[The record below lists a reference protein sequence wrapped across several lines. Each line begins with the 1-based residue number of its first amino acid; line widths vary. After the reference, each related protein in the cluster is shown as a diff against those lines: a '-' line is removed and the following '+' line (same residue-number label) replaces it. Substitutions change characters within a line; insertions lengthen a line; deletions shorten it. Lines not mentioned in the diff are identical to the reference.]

1 MSKTALSRELTEQ
14 YQNQTLPDGYY
25 YFSIADLAP
34 QIGKYVKPKKEYCI
48 YCAQTCLT
56 IPLPA
61 LNACPG
67 MFLGTLKTITIL
79 APVPAYQEA

>member
-25 YFSIADLAP
+25 YFSMADLAP
-34 QIGKYVKPKKEYCI
+34 QIGLP
-48 YCAQTCLT
+48 
-56 IPLPA
+56 IPQPA